1 MDTYRLP
8 KLFFIAILIH
18 SYISNFL
25 VSHVHYLTKQMGF
38 KFLARTAEEDI
49 YNIYLCVC
57 FGYVTVAETVLAL
70 LVG

>member
-8 KLFFIAILIH
+8 KLFFIAILIQ

-49 YNIYLCVC
+49 YNICV
-57 FGYVTVAETVLAL
+57 FALVVTVAETILAL